1 MKKIKLTES
10 QYNKLI
16 LNESSY
22 NQIVQLMGS
31 KLKSGKGTLS
41 TSELSSIADSIY
53 DAIKGMGTDE
63 DAIAAG
69 LGRCKNLHDVQ
80 ALAKTFNSNTGE
92 TLIGWLDGDIDSEG
106 DWNRYVLRPIRNAY
120 NASKSQ
126 GHFEVKKEN
135 KVEQDIIQ
143 KFPCLKD
150 TPGYAFY
157 KSDDA
162 RGILYFKAGEGDY
175 YGVKPDGTL
184 YKYDQDQ
191 NKYIAFPEKTKCVG
205 AQYTSIDE
213 LKLHDIAEYGD
224 THEYGDIDEA
234 GLNLNPGGPAP
245 EPEKKPEEKPQD
257 NQGGGEEPAAQGNQ
271 QGGEEQKPV
280 VQTRLMTGSDV
291 SEIQKMLHDAGLGE
305 IVGSIDGKLGKKTLA
320 GIKEFLLGANRP
332 KIEKLT
338 AIKPKGVQPLDVNKP
353 SGIKL
358 AETNSLNESQKR
370 FKRLIR

>member
-1 MKKIKLTES
+1 M
-10 QYNKLI
+10 
-16 LNESSY
+16 
-22 NQIVQLMGS
+22 
-31 KLKSGKGTLS
+31 
-41 TSELSSIADSIY
+41 
-53 DAIKGMGTDE
+53 
-63 DAIAAG
+63 
-69 LGRCKNLHDVQ
+69 
-80 ALAKTFNSNTGE
+80 
-92 TLIGWLDGDIDSEG
+92 
-106 DWNRYVLRPIRNAY
+106 
-120 NASKSQ
+120 
-126 GHFEVKKEN
+126 
-135 KVEQDIIQ
+135 
-143 KFPCLKD
+143 
-150 TPGYAFY
+150 
-157 KSDDA
+157 
-162 RGILYFKAGEGDY
+162 
-175 YGVKPDGTL
+175 KPDGTL

-245 EPEKKPEEKPQD
+245 EPEKKPED
-257 NQGGGEEPAAQGNQ
+257 NQGGGEEPAAQDNQ

-332 KIEKLT
+332 QIEKLT
-338 AIKPKGVQPLDVNKP
+338 ALKPKGVQPLAVNNP
-353 SGIKL
+353 SGLKL
-358 AETNSLNESQKR
+358 AETDTLNESQKR